1 MKTRMTVALSILAG
15 ATLGAAAI
23 QGLHAQAKPKAY
35 TVIEV
40 EVMDEAALKAHL
52 PPVEAALAAAGGHY
66 LNTGGGRIISHL
78 GDPPKRVA
86 IIEWDNLDQAKA
98 FYDSGVWKTFLPDRE
113 KVVKTIRRYT
123 VEAVK

>member
-1 MKTRMTVALSILAG
+1 MSPKYKLMLAALVG
-15 ATLGAAAI
+15 ATLGSAAVH
-23 QGLHAQAKPKAY
+23 GLHAQAKPKAY
-35 TVIEV
+35 TIIEV
-40 EVMDEAALKAHL
+40 HVINEAALKAHL

-78 GDPPKRVA
+78 GNPPERVA

-98 FYDSGVWKTFLPDRE
+98 FYDSGVWKAFLPDRE
-113 KVVKTIRRYT
+113 KAVKTIRRYT

>member
-1 MKTRMTVALSILAG
+1 MKTRMTVALSMLAG
-15 ATLGAAAI
+15 ATLGAATI

-40 EVMDEAALKAHL
+40 EVIDEAALKAHL

-66 LNTGGGRIISHL
+66 LNTGGGRIMSHL
-78 GDPPKRVA
+78 GEPPKRVA
-86 IIEWDNLDQAKA
+86 IIEWDSLDQAKA
-98 FYDSGVWKTFLPDRE
+98 FYDLGVWKTFLPDRE
-113 KVVKTIRRYT
+113 KVVKTTRRYT

>member
-1 MKTRMTVALSILAG
+1 MKTRMTVVLSMLAG

-78 GDPPKRVA
+78 GEPPKRVA

>member
-1 MKTRMTVALSILAG
+1 MKTRMIVALSMLAG

-78 GDPPKRVA
+78 GDPPRRVA
-86 IIEWDNLDQAKA
+86 IIEWNNLDQAKA

>member
-1 MKTRMTVALSILAG
+1 MKTRMTVALSMLAG

-40 EVMDEAALKAHL
+40 EVIDEAALKAHL

-66 LNTGGGRIISHL
+66 LNTGGGQIISHL

-86 IIEWDNLDQAKA
+86 IIEWDSLDRAKA
-98 FYDSGVWKTFLPDRE
+98 FYNSGVWKTFLPDRE
-113 KVVKTIRRYT
+113 KVVKTTRRYT

>member
-1 MKTRMTVALSILAG
+1 MKTRMTVALSMLAG
-15 ATLGAAAI
+15 ATLGAAVI

-40 EVMDEAALKAHL
+40 EVIDEAALKAHL

-66 LNTGGGRIISHL
+66 LNTGGGQIISHL

-86 IIEWDNLDQAKA
+86 IIQWDSLDQAKA

-113 KVVKTIRRYT
+113 KVVKTTRRYT

>member
-1 MKTRMTVALSILAG
+1 MKTRMTVALSMLAG
-15 ATLGAAAI
+15 ATLGVAVI

-40 EVMDEAALKAHL
+40 EVIDEAALKAHL

-66 LNTGGGRIISHL
+66 LNTGGGRIMSHL

-86 IIEWDNLDQAKA
+86 IIQWDSLDQAKA
-98 FYDSGVWKTFLPDRE
+98 FYDSGVWKTFLPDRD

>member
-1 MKTRMTVALSILAG
+1 MKPKCKITLAVIV
-15 ATLGAAAI
+15 AAALASATVH
-23 QGLHAQAKPKAY
+23 GLHAQAKPKAY

-40 EVMDEAALKAHL
+40 EVIDETALKAHL
-52 PPVEAALAAAGGHY
+52 PRVEAALAAAGGHY
-66 LNTGGGRIISHL
+66 LNTGGGKIISHL

-86 IIEWDNLDQAKA
+86 IIEWDSLDQAKA
-98 FYDSGVWKTFLPDRE
+98 FYASGVWKTFLPDRE

>member
-1 MKTRMTVALSILAG
+1 MKTRMIVALSMLAG

-66 LNTGGGRIISHL
+66 LNTGGGRIMSHF

-86 IIEWDNLDQAKA
+86 IIEWNNLDQAKA

>member
-1 MKTRMTVALSILAG
+1 MKTRMTVALSMLAG
-15 ATLGAAAI
+15 ATLGAATI

-40 EVMDEAALKAHL
+40 EVIDEAALKAHL

-66 LNTGGGRIISHL
+66 LNTGGGQIMSHL
-78 GDPPKRVA
+78 GEPPKRVA
-86 IIEWDNLDQAKA
+86 IIEWDSLDQAKA
-98 FYDSGVWKTFLPDRE
+98 FYNSGVWKTFLPDRE
-113 KVVKTIRRYT
+113 KVVKTTRRYT

>member
-1 MKTRMTVALSILAG
+1 MKTRMTVVLSMLAG

-78 GDPPKRVA
+78 GNPPKRVA

>member
-52 PPVEAALAAAGGHY
+52 PPVEAALAAAGGH
-66 LNTGGGRIISHL
+66 
-78 GDPPKRVA
+78 
-86 IIEWDNLDQAKA
+86 
-98 FYDSGVWKTFLPDRE
+98 
-113 KVVKTIRRYT
+113 
-123 VEAVK
+123 

>member
-1 MKTRMTVALSILAG
+1 MKTRMIVALSMLAG
-15 ATLGAAAI
+15 ATFGAAAI

-86 IIEWDNLDQAKA
+86 IIEWNNLDQAEA
-98 FYDSGVWKTFLPDRE
+98 FYDSGVWKTFLPNRE

>member
-1 MKTRMTVALSILAG
+1 MKTRMTVVLSMLAG

-113 KVVKTIRRYT
+113 KVVKTTRRYT